1 MVTTGEKYAKTL
13 WNEKEKN
20 KRKKEKD
27 EKEKILIIRCNHF
40 YDWV

>member
-1 MVTTGEKYAKTL
+1 MYHSKKKPM
-13 WNEKEKN
+13 NKKKE
-20 KRKKEKD
+20 KKEKD